1 MLISV
6 KHNVVTTT
14 LILILVTILIKL
26 QAEFTLKLQDMN
38 ITKIVNSRCY
48 VKQVFLVADKAMRL
62 TCSYT
67 D

>member
-26 QAEFTLKLQDMN
+26 QTEFTLKLQDMY